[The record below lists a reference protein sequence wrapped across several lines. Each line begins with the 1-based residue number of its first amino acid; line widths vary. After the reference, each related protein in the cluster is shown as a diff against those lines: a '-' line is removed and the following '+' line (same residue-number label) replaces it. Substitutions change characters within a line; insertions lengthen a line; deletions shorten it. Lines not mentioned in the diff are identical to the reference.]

1 VDVLMARIEGT
12 LGRMPL
18 LGPAIGAAEV
28 RKARF
33 KVVFRGYARRAVDEI
48 LLDRIQELEA
58 AERGPLYR
66 PRHSEDGTPFEAQWL
81 MDWIQKAEF
90 KAVRMRSGYDIRDV
104 DVFLD
109 RVMAG
114 LLAEAPLVGAQ
125 DVRECRFRTVR
136 LGPGYEEQ
144 GVDRFLDH
152 LAAALD
158 GLGGR

>member
-1 VDVLMARIEGT
+1 MARIEGT

-18 LGPAIGAAEV
+18 LGPAVGSAEV

-33 KVVFRGYARRAVDEI
+33 KVVFRGYDRRAVDET
-48 LLDRIQELEA
+48 LLDRVRELEA
-58 AERGPLYR
+58 VERGPLYR
-66 PRHSEDGTPFEAQWL
+66 PRHSGDGTMPFEAQWL
-81 MDWIQKAEF
+81 VDWIQKAEF
-90 KAVRMRSGYDIRDV
+90 KAVRMRPGYDIRDV
-104 DVFLD
+104 DGFLD

-114 LLAEAPLVGAQ
+114 LLAEAPPVGAQ

-144 GVDRFLDH
+144 EVDRFLDH